1 VSLLGFI
8 SRTSKFE
15 ALLGESRKR
24 LWRLAYSWSHNR
36 ALSDDLVQDTLAK
49 ALLKHKQLRD
59 PDLLNSWLCTIL
71 ANCWHDH
78 LRQRKYTAAIDD
90 IDNIAEAD
98 LSSGDNTPE
107 DGCFQ
112 NQMIRRVRLAVAQL
126 PIAQREVV
134 TLVDLEEC
142 SYSEVA
148 AILEIPIGT
157 VMSRLSRA
165 RFALKEALR
174 EPQAAAP
181 VQSMQRMSRVK

>member
-15 ALLGESRKR
+15 ALLGESRNR

-36 ALSDDLVQDTLAK
+36 TLSDDLVQDTLAK
-49 ALLKHKQLRD
+49 ALVKHKQLRD
-59 PDLLNSWLCTIL
+59 PELLNSWLCTIL

-78 LRQRKYTAAIDD
+78 LRQRKDTADIDD
-90 IDNIAEAD
+90 VVEAD
-98 LSSGDNTPE
+98 LTAGDNAPE

-112 NQMIRRVRLAVAQL
+112 NQIVRRVRLAVAQL
-126 PIAQREVV
+126 PLGQREVV

-142 SYSEVA
+142 SYGEVA
-148 AILEIPIGT
+148 AILGIPIGT

-174 EPQAAAP
+174 GPQVATP
-181 VQSMQRMSRVK
+181 IHTMHRITRVK